1 MSKSIKVNFAYNLIN
16 TFSSILFP
24 LIAFPYAARIME
36 ADGIGRINF
45 LSSIISYVT
54 LFTSLG
60 IPLYAIR
67 VISKA
72 RDDLYKRNHA
82 AKEILSLH
90 LILVAVGYIIVL
102 LIAIFVPKIH
112 EDVALFLL
120 LSLCIFFSAI
130 GCEWFYQGTEDFKY
144 ITIRA
149 LIIRTVSLVFLF
161 LLVKSKSDIYWY
173 AGYSVVGSVGNNL
186 FNFHRLYDK
195 LKTTSIPTRD
205 LHPTRHL
212 LPALHVFALNLIIS
226 IYLNLNLVMLGFMH
240 SSESVGLF
248 TGATR
253 MTNIALGFVTALG
266 TVMLPRLSNLL
277 ATGKMEEF
285 RTLSQKAFSFIFAVS
300 FPLSVGVACCA
311 DFLITLLCGDTYY
324 GAIVTLQI
332 ISPIIFMIALS
343 GVMGIQILYP
353 QGKENLVIWSTVG
366 GAFFNFVLNCL
377 LIPLYSYTGA
387 AVSTF
392 IAELVV
398 LTIQIIWG
406 RKYIPFPIFEKKYLN
421 YLLASL
427 LMSVVVLLLVLSITN
442 IWIVLSAAVI
452 VGCIIYAGTLW
463 IMKDSLLQ
471 EALNYVCK
479 LLKR

>member
-353 QGKENLVIWSTVG
+353 QGQENKVIICTAI
-366 GAFFNFVLNCL
+366 GAVVNVIINII
-377 LIPLYSYTGA
+377 LIPKFAHNGA
-387 AVSTF
+387 A
-392 IAELVV
+392 IATATAETMVTLSMALIGAKHIPIKWFTRSHIVYLIGGLLMFAAIYPLSHIEKPLYVRFPLVV
-398 LTIQIIWG
+398 LTGITV
-406 RKYIPFPIFEKKYLN
+406 Y
-421 YLLASL
+421 A
-427 LMSVVVLLLVLSITN
+427 MVLTV
-442 IWIVLSAAVI
+442 A
-452 VGCIIYAGTLW
+452 
-463 IMKDSLLQ
+463 KDSF
-471 EALNYVCK
+471 
-479 LLKR
+479 LKEIAIIIKYKFHK